1 MASSGTTAT
10 TNSTHSSNRTT
21 APTPTSAWTLDYATV
36 ERIHKD
42 RSINLQELRDA
53 NRSDEVIVGGDIEA
67 LVWWRSMVGDVERLE
82 MWDRIQE
89 VTA

>member
-1 MASSGTTAT
+1 
-10 TNSTHSSNRTT
+10 
-21 APTPTSAWTLDYATV
+21 LDYATV